1 VLTIDR
7 PHKLNAFTLD
17 MVRELETLSR
27 QADHDPDIRCLV
39 VTGSGDRAFSAGGDL
54 ASLLPAT
61 LEAGVD
67 VVSPDPARR
76 FFSDVFTPV
85 IAAVRGVCIGG
96 GLELM
101 LGSDLRIVG
110 SDARFGLGEVRWG
123 LIPGAGTHAR
133 LPRQIPW
140 AIAMQLLLTGDPIDA
155 VRAYEVGLVNEVVAP
170 ESVLDRALEVA
181 HGICANA
188 PIAVRTAKE
197 AAVRG
202 LSLTDGFV
210 IEHALNTRVLRTA
223 DAVEGTRAFQDKRQP
238 RFTGR

>member
-155 VRAYEVGLVNEVVAP
+155 VRAIWEGRVSG
-170 ESVLDRALEVA
+170 ESD
-181 HGICANA
+181 
-188 PIAVRTAKE
+188 
-197 AAVRG
+197 
-202 LSLTDGFV
+202 
-210 IEHALNTRVLRTA
+210 
-223 DAVEGTRAFQDKRQP
+223 
-238 RFTGR
+238 